1 MPRIVPIRDLRKT
14 SELSELAHTE
24 QEPIFITKNGYSNLV
39 VMSAEL
45 YDRYVSILRTDQDI
59 FEAEEE
65 VKKDGLRSYGCC
77 SSLMQ
82 KLSKKMGDT
91 NHETICRRCIHR

>member
-24 QEPIFITKNGYSNLV
+24 QESIFITKNGYSNLV

-65 VKKDGLRSYGCC
+65 VKNGGETVDAADVFDGLD
-77 SSLMQ
+77 
-82 KLSKKMGDT
+82 KKYY
-91 NHETICRRCIHR
+91 E